1 MRLPLLASLLAFA
14 VTPAFGQGQ
23 VNVYNWSD
31 YIAEDQLKAFEKDS
45 GIKVNYTTYDSNEI
59 LEAKLRAG
67 RSGYDVV
74 VPTASPFFVR
84 QLAAGLYKPLDKAKL
99 KNLKNLDPEIMA
111 RSPSTIPA
119 MPMASPGCGAP
130 PGIGYN
136 VAAIKKRMADAPVDS
151 LKMIF
156 DPAVVSKFAD
166 CGVMVLDSATDV
178 FPAALKYLGLD
189 PDSKK
194 PEDLAKAADVV
205 KAVRPY
211 IRKFHSS
218 EYINAL
224 AGGDI
229 CLAFGYSGDIFQ
241 ARDRAAKAKDKQDI
255 AYAIPR
261 EGSLLWIDVAAIPKD
276 APNPD
281 NALRFLDFLLEPK
294 VAAASSELTGY
305 ANANTPATALLPKDI
320 SGNPLIYPPA
330 DVRAKFYT
338 ITAGSAEQTRER
350 TRLWTT
356 VKTGR

>member
-1 MRLPLLASLLAFA
+1 
-14 VTPAFGQGQ
+14 
-23 VNVYNWSD
+23 
-31 YIAEDQLKAFEKDS
+31 
-45 GIKVNYTTYDSNEI
+45 
-59 LEAKLRAG
+59 
-67 RSGYDVV
+67 
-74 VPTASPFFVR
+74 
-84 QLAAGLYKPLDKAKL
+84 
-99 KNLKNLDPEIMA
+99 
-111 RSPSTIPA
+111 
-119 MPMASPGCGAP
+119 
-130 PGIGYN
+130 
-136 VAAIKKRMADAPVDS
+136 
-151 LKMIF
+151 
-156 DPAVVSKFAD
+156 
-166 CGVMVLDSATDV
+166 
-178 FPAALKYLGLD
+178 
-189 PDSKK
+189 
-194 PEDLAKAADVV
+194 VV

-229 CLAFGYSGDIFQ
+229 CLALGFSGDIFQ
-241 ARDRAAKAKDKQDI
+241 ARDRAAKATNKQEI

-305 ANANTPATALLPKDI
+305 ANANTAATALLPKDI

-338 ITAGSAEQTRER
+338 ITAGNAEQTRER
-350 TRLWTT
+350 TRLWTA